1 MSIFKSGK
9 ESQKV
14 RKTNKVICDEGW
26 VESRVCFGGWEITL
40 TFWLE
45 FVASESVLPSQ
56 NLVEDHAEGV
66 DVSLWCSTNRVGLVV
81 QQFRRLP

>member
-1 MSIFKSGK
+1 MS
-9 ESQKV
+9 
-14 RKTNKVICDEGW
+14 GW
-26 VESRVCFGGWEITL
+26 VSHAFVLGWVGVGNVTL

-66 DVSLWCSTNRVGLVV
+66 DVSLWCATNRVGLVV